1 MSKFDFTKTI
11 KRVQDTYKNDKKMA
25 DKIGLGNSLESISTD
40 PNDYIVLP
48 PWFKEN
54 YGVPGL
60 KYGHIVQWAGNPD
73 CGKTSFAK
81 MVMKIAQDSGVGIV
95 YVETEGKTG
104 PEDLAAS
111 GIDPDGVICV
121 HSPITEEAFELG
133 LKAWDSFFVD
143 YPKEKL
149 LFVYD
154 SYGNTVSMKDS
165 ELVLT
170 QKDSQPGGQAKTNK
184 TGISMII
191 AKQIR
196 DPVAVLIVNR
206 TIDNIGSPGKTNA
219 GGQAL
224 NFFSMLTIQ
233 GTRTGWYEKTVDKIK
248 VRAGAFVKWNT
259 YKNHY
264 AKALKSPDGGPLY
277 LPKELNLKISEDG
290 LEPYSAKAKE
300 EDTTT
305 IKRD

>member
-1 MSKFDFTKTI
+1 
-11 KRVQDTYKNDKKMA
+11 
-25 DKIGLGNSLESISTD
+25 
-40 PNDYIVLP
+40 
-48 PWFKEN
+48 
-54 YGVPGL
+54 
-60 KYGHIVQWAGNPD
+60 
-73 CGKTSFAK
+73 
-81 MVMKIAQDSGVGIV
+81 
-95 YVETEGKTG
+95 
-104 PEDLAAS
+104 
-111 GIDPDGVICV
+111 
-121 HSPITEEAFELG
+121 

-143 YPKEKL
+143 YPNDKL

-154 SYGNTVSMKDS
+154 SYGNTVSMNDS
-165 ELVLT
+165 ALVLT
-170 QKDSQPGGQAKTNK
+170 KKDSQPGGQAKTNK

-196 DPVAVLIVNR
+196 DPAAVLIVNR

-264 AKALKSPDGGPLY
+264 AKALKAADGGPLY

-290 LEPYSAKAKE
+290 LEPYAAKTKE